1 MQEIKYKHYLCTIN
15 AICDYIKDIIKRD
28 GMNTNKHYYGDSRL
42 NNYCAYCGGPAET
55 EDHVPSRC
63 FLDKPYPQDLPV
75 IPCCHKCNHEFSK
88 DEEYVSCLIDC
99 LKANTAIPCR
109 VQREKTRNTLM
120 HSPKLQERIASQI
133 RDFGGLTIYD
143 YEKDRFEKVIRKL
156 AFGHLAFENDI
167 LLCDSTYNIS
177 MRLLLEMSDS
187 QRYTFFQ
194 PYNGT
199 LLPEVCSHGLEHVV
213 LHYEDGGVHSFS
225 SFWNTVQEGRYS
237 YCASPDG
244 NKVKFVVADYL
255 AVEVCINMAV

>member
-1 MQEIKYKHYLCTIN
+1 MKAKG
-15 AICDYIKDIIKRD
+15 
-28 GMNTNKHYYGDSRL
+28 GMNPNKRYYGDSRL

-63 FLDKPYPQDLPV
+63 FLDKPYPQNMPV

-120 HSPKLQERIASQI
+120 HSPKLQERIALQI

-167 LLCDSTYNIS
+167 LLGDSTYIIS
-177 MRLLLEMSDS
+177 MWLLPEMSDL
-187 QRYTFFQ
+187 QRHAFFQ
-194 PYNGT
+194 PYKGS
-199 LLPEVCSHGLEHVV
+199 LLPEVCSHGLEHIV
-213 LHYEDGGVHSFS
+213 LHYEDRCVQSIS
-225 SFWNTVQEGRYS
+225 SYWIPVQEGRYS
-237 YCASPDG
+237 YCVSPDG
-244 NKVKFVVADYL
+244 DKVKFVIADYF